1 MNEKIISKIKKL
13 LALSKSEN
21 EHESQ
26 NAMLKVQEML
36 MKHKLSLKDVEECDL
51 EPITTEEKA
60 TGFTF
65 TKAKWK
71 GILGKIIGDNLSC
84 YTYFRGYRSYQVV
97 FFGKD
102 DDVTIAE
109 ITYKYAIDCINSE
122 VKKLRRQA
130 YKEYGSAVGIEND
143 YALGFISGLKEK
155 FDEQKAK
162 HQEWG
167 LVLSKPKEVVEQYEE
182 KSKRFSKKG
191 LTLKTQYH
199 GNSDA
204 YYKGEKDGKEFD
216 ISNKVAYEGEN
227 ETILID

>member
-13 LALSKSEN
+13 LALSKSQN

-36 MKHKLSLKDVEECDL
+36 MKHKLSLKDVEECEL
-51 EPITTEEKA
+51 EPITTEERE

-71 GILGKIIGDNLSC
+71 GKLGKLIGDNLSC
-84 YTYFRGYRSYQVV
+84 YTFFRGYRSYQVV

-102 DDVTIAE
+102 DDVAIAE

-122 VKKLRRQA
+122 VGKLRRQA
-130 YKEYGSAVGIEND
+130 YKEYGTSIGIEND
-143 YALGFISGLKEK
+143 YALGFISGLETK
-155 FDEQKAK
+155 FNEQKAK

-167 LVLSKPKEVVEQYEE
+167 IVLSKPKEVVEQYEE
-182 KSKRFSKKG
+182 MSKGFSKKS
-191 LTLKTQYH
+191 LSLSTQYK
-199 GNSDA
+199 GNSEA

-216 ISNKVAYEGEN
+216 ITNKIASEN
-227 ETILID
+227 EDDIKLIG